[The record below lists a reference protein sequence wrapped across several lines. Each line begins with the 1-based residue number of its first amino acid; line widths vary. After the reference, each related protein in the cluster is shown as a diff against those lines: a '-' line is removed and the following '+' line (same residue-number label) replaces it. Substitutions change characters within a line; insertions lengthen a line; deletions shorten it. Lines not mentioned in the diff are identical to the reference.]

1 MANRLQ
7 LRRDGAQQW
16 ANVNPILAQG
26 ELGIEIDTSRIKI
39 GDGVTSWNS
48 LKYERPIETESN
60 TANTLVKRDADGNFE
75 AGAITA
81 SVIGNSAT
89 ATRLANARQISL
101 GGDMSGAGT
110 FDGSANLTITA
121 ELNYVVALPHY
132 DANDLDAQGTY
143 SQVTIDSRGRI
154 VDADNPTSLASY
166 GITDAQPLDTDL
178 TSLATMSGFGIISRQ
193 AEGTLV
199 NRTITGGS
207 GRVIVQN
214 GNGQSSNPFIDLA
227 DTTVVVGNY
236 NPIGNADTPL
246 ISATTGTE
254 TVNVTNFNVDR
265 YGRLTY
271 AQTSPIAT
279 ATEGSFAPAYS
290 NAASYS
296 RYDKVK
302 NSADVLYEAI
312 LDISS
317 GGGEPT
323 HTDSSDTGSWRY
335 LGTAIAPQKGI
346 AAFNQEDFD
355 VTAWD
360 AGNSIE
366 GGFVTIAAAGVDNT
380 QLQNNRVSFAD
391 GNSHEHFELDQELTP
406 VTGYRGF
413 NYLNYTKVNDTTGNL
428 LFSVNNTGDGSSGTQ
443 QLVTTIAV
451 TVGVDNVG
459 GQATGVFYL
468 DAVEKPSIGLK
479 RGVTYIFDQS
489 DNSNEVYNGMN
500 HPLMFSTGDDGDHNG
515 NGHYM
520 DGITYKL
527 DGAVVDMAGYVSGF
541 DAATTRVAEIL
552 VQTDAPSTLHYWC
565 HHHTDQGN
573 SLTITDGGA
582 GEVDI
587 NVRTYF
593 SDADITLD
601 GAIDQTLDKT
611 GSGNLDFKLTQ
622 NTTQARALSIS
633 STNSGSGD
641 ANINITSDNDI
652 TISATNVSNR
662 VNVEGY
668 QFQDNTLST
677 TNATMILDPNDDD
690 AVTGLVQIRGDLQVD
705 GTTTTVNSTT
715 ITVQDPIITL
725 GGEDTLVVDDNKDRG
740 VEFRYYDTQER
751 FGFFGWDENYSD
763 SNIWS
768 GTGGY
773 RFLYDATN
781 VSEVYSGTDAPIIA
795 GNLRLTT
802 NTSSTWKTPTTGTL
816 VVTGGAGIS
825 ENLNVGGTSHLNGNV
840 EIDGTVDIDANFAIR
855 DNTTDKF
862 TVASATGNTV
872 IQGTVDIQ
880 LQTNITDGLLIQAD
894 NKKFEIQTAGGTS
907 VFDIDTDNGNTH
919 TDGTLDVD
927 SGVTFNSTLDVD
939 SAVTFN
945 STLDVDND
953 SVFHD
958 DITLD
963 TTGKFFTITNG
974 SGQTFKVSSTNGNTD
989 IEGSLNVGGVNT
1001 FERTNNITVDS
1012 TTSESAITLSSGGNA
1027 TYAGGVNIDKDV
1039 RVGTDLYVSDRIVV
1053 KDAGT
1058 ARTRPSLL
1066 NNVDIKYRQ
1075 YVGATSAHN
1084 ASFADDPDSNL
1095 RVAGGAGIV
1104 ADLHVGDDF
1113 YVGKVATNDTVEFSI
1128 LGESGATTIGRVG
1141 QGNVTDGS
1149 LTVHGFVTMNE
1160 RVTINGPL
1168 TTIGDANSDVL
1179 TVNAVSQF
1187 TDDVTVDGSLTVNTN
1202 ALIEG
1207 NLTVNGTT
1215 TTVNSTVT
1223 TIDDPIITVGGDTAP
1238 SSDDTKDRGVEFRY
1252 YDSQARLGFF
1262 GWDNS
1267 AERFAVYHA
1276 ATNSSEAFSGTRSGI
1291 DAGSLKLFD
1300 TTNATNS
1307 ASGTLI
1313 VGGGAGIGLDL
1324 HVGDDLVVVDDGS
1337 FGGNVDITGT
1347 LDVTDDFAVAATFTV
1362 DAQTGNTFAAGTF
1375 QVNGNTTIGNAG
1387 SDAHSVSG
1395 TVQFNHAITSTDI
1408 TADNIKIGVDGASE
1422 ISTTSGNLILDS
1434 QGGTVNITDDADVD
1448 GDLNVDG
1455 NTKVD
1460 GTLTVDGN
1468 TTIGNAS
1475 GDAHEFTGTV
1485 TFNQAIT
1492 STDITAD
1499 SVKIG
1504 VDGATEISTVS
1515 GNLILDSAD
1524 GKVHI
1529 TDNAE
1534 VDGNLQVDGN
1544 TTLGDASGDNLVV
1557 NATSTFNAAITSTD
1571 ITADSVKIGV
1581 DAANEISTT
1590 AGNLVL
1596 DSQAGTVSIT
1606 DDVDI
1611 SGELE
1616 VTGQTKITDSLII
1629 DSTNEQF
1636 IVRSSLVDRFTVDTD
1651 NGNTFVAGTATIEGL
1666 TTINDDLGVTGAVDF
1681 DTTLNVDG
1689 QAVFQDNVIL
1699 NADNKAF
1706 KIQNNSSVDQFTVDS
1721 DNGNTVI
1728 GGTAQVD
1735 ESLSVGTT
1743 SLLSGNVTANANTTA
1758 TRLAGSAAIMVPNGG
1773 ITVFEDSFFGEDIF
1787 VGPDQNQTITLF
1799 GATGNITADGTVSA
1813 ATFSGTTGNI
1823 STITTTSNVN
1833 VGGSII
1839 VNTNKFIVTG
1849 SSGNTDIAGTLDVG
1863 GSTVIDDTLR
1873 VTNDVDFDTNLNVDG
1888 NQQLDGTLT
1897 VDSTSLFKDDM
1908 VIRGA
1913 SKTLKLQNG
1922 SNTTKVELQ
1931 STTGNITAAG
1941 AGSFGSMGITNNL
1954 TVGGTVVST
1963 GQITGNVTGDLT
1975 GNADSASLVDVTE
1988 TASSNLTYYPVF
2000 VSTTSGNTEIR
2011 TDSQNLN
2018 YNPFENRLTVTNFKS
2033 TTDFEIQ
2040 GNLNIT
2046 GNITFFQSQV
2056 GSIANHDTDAL
2067 TEGTTNLYYLDER
2080 VDDRVNA
2087 LITGGTGITATYD
2100 DAGNILTLS
2109 ATQADINTDNITE
2122 GSTNLF
2128 TTSARTRTHFSYG
2141 TGIQLDTGTLSVTQA
2156 DINTDNVTEGST
2168 NLFTTAARTRGHLS
2182 ATGDLGYNASTGV
2195 FSYTIPTTIA
2205 SLSNH
2210 DTDDVAEGA
2219 TNKYYLD
2226 ERVDDRVNNL
2236 FTAGTGITKVYDD
2249 AANTYTLSV
2258 TQSDIN
2264 TDNVTEGSTNLFT
2277 TAARTRTHFT
2287 YGTGIKLTSADLAI
2301 DFTEFDTGSISE
2313 GSSLYYTND
2322 RADARVNLQT
2332 GANLDLSSKSTSDL
2346 AEGTRL
2352 YYTNA
2357 RADARVVAGITGKL
2371 DASAISTFGLT
2382 LVDDGSASAARTTLG
2397 LGTAATTA
2405 SSDYATA
2412 AQGTL
2417 AASAT
2422 QPSDLATVATSGAY
2436 NDLSGKPT
2444 LGSAAATASTDY
2456 ATAAQGTLATNALA
2470 ASAVSTFGGTLID
2483 DANASAA
2490 RTTLGLGTAAT
2501 TASTAYATAAQG
2513 ALAASALQSETITLA
2528 TLKTT
2533 VANSVDFAAFKLAIA
2548 AL

>member
-81 SVIGNSAT
+81 SVIGNAAT

-132 DANDLDAQGTY
+132 DANNLDAQGTY

-154 VDADNPTSLASY
+154 VDATNPTSLGAY
-166 GITDAQPLDTDL
+166 GITDAQPLDSDL

-246 ISATTGTE
+246 ISATTGTQ

-360 AGNSIE
+360 AGNNIE

-391 GNSHEHFELDQELTP
+391 GNSKEDFELDQELTP

-428 LFSVNNTGDGSSGTQ
+428 LFSVNNTGDGSGGTQ
-443 QLVTTIAV
+443 QLVTNIAV
-451 TVGVDNVG
+451 TVGVDNVSSDPY
-459 GQATGVFYL
+459 GVFYL
-468 DAVEKPSIGLK
+468 DGVEKPSIGLK
-479 RGVTYIFDQS
+479 RGVTYVFDQS

-500 HPLMFSTGDDGDHNG
+500 HPLMFSLGDDGEHNG

-527 DGAVVDMAGYVSGF
+527 DGVAVNMAGYVSGF

-552 VQTDAPSTLHYWC
+552 VQTDAPATLYYWC
-565 HHHTDQGN
+565 HHHTNQGN

-582 GEVDI
+582 GQVDI

-751 FGFFGWDENYSD
+751 FGFFGWDENYAD

-773 RFLYDATN
+773 RFLYNATN

-825 ENLNVGGTSHLNGNV
+825 ENLNVGGTTHLNGNV

-872 IQGTVDIQ
+872 IEGTVDIQ
-880 LQTNITDGLLIQAD
+880 LQTTITDGLLLQAD
-894 NKKFEIQTAGGTS
+894 NKKFEIKTAGGTS
-907 VFDIDTDNGNTH
+907 VFDIDTDNGNVH

-1001 FERTNNITVDS
+1001 FERTNNIVVDP
-1012 TTSESAITLSSGGNA
+1012 TTSESAITLTSGGNA
-1027 TYAGGVNIDKDV
+1027 TFAGGVNIDKDV

-1066 NNVDIKYRQ
+1066 NNVDVKYRQ
-1075 YVGATSAHN
+1075 YIGATGVHN
-1084 ASFADDPDSNL
+1084 ASFADDPDANL
-1095 RVAGGAGIV
+1095 RVAGGVGIV
-1104 ADLHVGDDF
+1104 QDLHVGDDF

-1238 SSDDTKDRGVEFRY
+1238 SSDDAKDRGVEFRY

-1307 ASGTLI
+1307 ATGTLI

-1324 HVGDDLVVVDDGS
+1324 HVGDDLIVVDDGS

-1571 ITADSVKIGV
+1571 ITADSIKIGV

-1606 DDVDI
+1606 DDATI

-1636 IVRSSLVDRFTVDTD
+1636 IVRSSLVDRFTIDTD

-1721 DNGNTVI
+1721 DNGNTVV
-1728 GGTAQVD
+1728 GGTATVD

-1787 VGPDQNQTITLF
+1787 VGPDQAQTITLF

-1863 GSTVIDDTLR
+1863 GSTVIDDTLK

-1897 VDSTSLFKDDM
+1897 VDSTSLFKDSM

-1941 AGSFGSMGITNNL
+1941 AGDFGSMAITNNL
-1954 TVGGTVVST
+1954 TVGGTIVST

-1975 GNADSASLVDVTE
+1975 GNADTASLVNITE

-2000 VSTTSGNTEIR
+2000 VSSTSGNTEIR

-2067 TEGTTNLYYLDER
+2067 TEGSTNLYYTNER
-2080 VDDRVNA
+2080 VDDRVAA
-2087 LITGGTGITATYD
+2087 LIQGGTGIDATYD
-2100 DAGNILTLS
+2100 DANNLLS
-2109 ATQADINTDNITE
+2109 LSVDFGEYTTDQVVEGTSNKYFTQ
-2122 GSTNLF
+2122 
-2128 TTSARTRTHFSYG
+2128 ARTRNAFTYG
-2141 TGIQLDTGTLSVTQA
+2141 TGIEHDGSGGLQVTQA

-2168 NLFTTAARTRGHLS
+2168 NLFTTAARTRGHIS
-2182 ATGDLGYNASTGV
+2182 VSGDLGYNASTGV
-2195 FSYTIPTTIA
+2195 ISYTIPSTIA

-2210 DTDDVAEGA
+2210 DTDDLAEGS
-2219 TNKYYLD
+2219 NLYYTD

-2249 AANTYTLSV
+2249 AANSYTLSV

-2264 TDNVTEGSTNLFT
+2264 TDNVTEGSSNLFT

-2287 YGTGIKLTSADLAI
+2287 YGTGIKLTTADLAI
-2301 DFTEFDTGSISE
+2301 DFTEFDTGSITE
-2313 GSSLYYTND
+2313 GSNLYYTNA

-2332 GANLDLSSKSTSDL
+2332 GANLDLSSKSTTNLS
-2346 AEGTRL
+2346 EGTNL
-2352 YYTNA
+2352 YFTNA
-2357 RADARVVAGITGKL
+2357 RADARIA
-2371 DASAISTFGLT
+2371 
-2382 LVDDGSASAARTTLG
+2382 
-2397 LGTAATTA
+2397 AATT
-2405 SSDYATA
+2405 
-2412 AQGTL
+2412 
-2417 AASAT
+2417 
-2422 QPSDLATVATSGAY
+2422 SDLTEGSNLYYTDARADARIAAADTGDLSEGSNLYHTTARARAAISAGGDLSYNASTGVMSVTLPTVFSGNYNDLSNKPSLFSGAY
-2436 NDLSGKPT
+2436 NDLTGKPT
-2444 LGSAAATASTDY
+2444 LGTAAAAATSD
-2456 ATAAQGTLATNALA
+2456 
-2470 ASAVSTFGGTLID
+2470 F
-2483 DANASAA
+2483 
-2490 RTTLGLGTAAT
+2490 
-2501 TASTAYATAAQG
+2501 ATAAQG
-2513 ALAASALQSETITLA
+2513 ALAASALQAETITLA
-2528 TLKTT
+2528 DFKSV
-2533 VANSVDFAAFKLAIA
+2533 VAASADFDDFQTRVAAMT
-2548 AL
+2548 

>member
-81 SVIGNSAT
+81 SLIGNSAT

-132 DANDLDAQGTY
+132 DANDLEATGTY

-154 VDADNPTSLASY
+154 VDATNPTSLGAY

-178 TSLATMSGFGIISRQ
+178 SSLANMTGFGIISRQ

-214 GNGQSSNPFIDLA
+214 GNGQSSNPFVDLA

-246 ISATTGTE
+246 ISATTGTQ

-265 YGRLTY
+265 YGRLTF

-279 ATEGSFAPAYS
+279 ATQGSFAPVYS
-290 NAASYS
+290 NAATYPRYS
-296 RYDKVK
+296 KIK

-312 LDISS
+312 LDIAS
-317 GGGEPT
+317 GQGEPT
-323 HTDSSDTGSWRY
+323 HTDTSDAGSWRY

-360 AGNSIE
+360 AGNNIE
-366 GGFVTIAAAGVDNT
+366 GGFVTIADRGVDNT

-391 GNSHEHFELDQELTP
+391 GNSKEDFELDQELTP

-428 LFSVNNTGDGSSGTQ
+428 LFSVNNTGDGSGGTQ
-443 QLVTTIAV
+443 QLVENITV
-451 TVGVDNVG
+451 TVGVDSVG
-459 GQATGVFYL
+459 GQSTGVFYI
-468 DAVEKPSIGLK
+468 DGVETPVLNFK
-479 RGVTYIFDQS
+479 RGITYVFNQNDSTNATYGGGQP
-489 DNSNEVYNGMN
+489 
-500 HPLMFSTGDDGDHNG
+500 HPLMFSLTEDGDLVPG
-515 NGHYM
+515 GAHYM
-520 DGITYKL
+520 PGITYTL
-527 DGAVVDMAGYVSGF
+527 DGVEKTMAEYTNEFAS
-541 DAATTRVAEIL
+541 ATNRIVTFI
-552 VQTDAPSTLHYWC
+552 VQDDAPNQLWYWC
-565 HHHTDQGN
+565 HHHTGQGN
-573 SLTITDGGA
+573 SITITDGGA

-593 SDADITLD
+593 SDPDITLD
-601 GAIDQTLDKT
+601 GAINQTLDKT
-611 GSGNLDFKLTQ
+611 GDGNLDFKLTQ
-622 NTTQARALSIS
+622 NTGMARALSIS

-725 GGEDTLVVDDNKDRG
+725 GGEDTLTLDDNKDRG
-740 VEFRYYDTQER
+740 VEFRYYDSQER
-751 FGFFGWDENYSD
+751 FGFFGWDENYAD

-773 RFLYDATN
+773 RFLYNATN

-816 VVTGGAGIS
+816 VVTGGTGIS
-825 ENLNVGGTSHLNGNV
+825 ENLNVGGTTHLNGNV

-872 IQGTVDIQ
+872 IEGTVDIQ
-880 LQTNITDGLLIQAD
+880 LQTTITDGLLLQAD
-894 NKKFEIQTAGGTS
+894 NKKFEIKTAGGTS
-907 VFDIDTDNGNTH
+907 VFDIDTDNGNVH

-953 SVFHD
+953 SLFHD

-974 SGQTFKVSSTNGNTD
+974 SGQTFRVSSTNGNTD

-1001 FERTNNITVDS
+1001 FERTNNIVVDP
-1012 TTSESAITLSSGGNA
+1012 TTSESAITLTSGGNA
-1027 TYAGGVNIDKDV
+1027 TFAGGVNIDKDV
-1039 RVGTDLYVSDRIVV
+1039 RIGTDLYVSDRIVV

-1066 NNVDIKYRQ
+1066 NNVDVKYRQ
-1075 YVGATSAHN
+1075 YIGATGVHN
-1084 ASFADDPDSNL
+1084 ASFANDPDANL
-1095 RVAGGAGIV
+1095 RVAGGVGIV
-1104 ADLHVGDDF
+1104 QDLHVGDDF
-1113 YVGKVATNDTVEFSI
+1113 YVGKVGTNDTIEFSI

-1168 TTIGDANSDVL
+1168 TTIGDASSDVL

-1238 SSDDTKDRGVEFRY
+1238 SSNDSKDRGVEFRY

-1267 AERFAVYHA
+1267 AGRFAVYHA
-1276 ATNSSEAFSGTRSGI
+1276 ATNSSEAFGGTRSGI

-1300 TTNATNS
+1300 TTNASNS

-1324 HVGDDLVVVDDGS
+1324 HVGDDLIVVDDGS

-1347 LDVTDDFAVAATFTV
+1347 LDVTDDFAVSTNFTV

-1434 QGGTVNITDDADVD
+1434 NGGTVNITDNADVD

-1455 NTKVD
+1455 NQQLD
-1460 GTLTVDGN
+1460 GTLTVDS
-1468 TTIGNAS
+1468 TSLFKDSI
-1475 GDAHEFTGTV
+1475 TV
-1485 TFNQAIT
+1485 
-1492 STDITAD
+1492 
-1499 SVKIG
+1499 
-1504 VDGATEISTVS
+1504 E
-1515 GNLILDSAD
+1515 D
-1524 GKVHI
+1524 GKRI
-1529 TDNAE
+1529 NYGDDSDLMIYYFNNTDNAYISTS
-1534 VDGNLQVDGN
+1534 GN
-1544 TTLGDASGDNLVV
+1544 TDLTISSEEIELMNQNHSSYFFKADSTGTIIYHNGNQKLTTTSGGVTVTGLTTTDTLAV
-1557 NATSTFNAAITSTD
+1557 NSTSTFSGAITSTD

-1606 DDVDI
+1606 DDATI

-1651 NGNTFVAGTATIEGL
+1651 NGNTFIAGTATIEGL
-1666 TTINDDLGVTGAVDF
+1666 TTINDNLGVTGAVDF

-1689 QAVFQDNVIL
+1689 QAVFQDNLIL

-1706 KIQNNSSVDQFTVDS
+1706 KIQNNSNVDQFTVDS

-1787 VGPDQNQTITLF
+1787 VGPDQAQTITLF
-1799 GATGNITADGTVSA
+1799 GATGNITAAGTVSA

-1849 SSGNTDIAGTLDVG
+1849 ASGDTEIAGTLDVAG
-1863 GSTVIDDTLR
+1863 TTVIDDTLR

-1954 TVGGTVVST
+1954 TVGGTIVST

-1975 GNADSASLVDVTE
+1975 GNADTASLVNITE

-2000 VSTTSGNTEIR
+2000 VSSTSGNTEIR

-2067 TEGTTNLYYLDER
+2067 TEGSTNLYYTNER
-2080 VDDRVNA
+2080 VDDRVAA
-2087 LITGGTGITATYD
+2087 LIQGGTGIDATYD
-2100 DAGNILTLS
+2100 DANNLLS
-2109 ATQADINTDNITE
+2109 LSVDFGEYTTDQVVEGTSNKYFTQ
-2122 GSTNLF
+2122 
-2128 TTSARTRTHFSYG
+2128 ARTRNAFTYG
-2141 TGIQLDTGTLSVTQA
+2141 TGIEHDGSGGLQVTQA

-2168 NLFTTAARTRGHLS
+2168 NLFTTAARTRGHIS
-2182 ATGDLGYNASTGV
+2182 VSGDLGYNASTGV
-2195 FSYTIPTTIA
+2195 ISYTIPSTIA

-2210 DTDDVAEGA
+2210 DTDDLAEGSNLYF
-2219 TNKYYLD
+2219 TN

-2258 TQSDIN
+2258 TQGDIN
-2264 TDNVTEGSTNLFT
+2264 TDNVTEGSSNLFT

-2301 DFTEFDTGSISE
+2301 DFTEFDTGSITE
-2313 GSSLYYTND
+2313 GSNLYYTNA

-2332 GANLDLSSKSTSDL
+2332 GSNLDLSSKSTSDL
-2346 AEGTRL
+2346 SEGSNL
-2352 YYTNA
+2352 YFTNA
-2357 RADARVVAGITGKL
+2357 RADARIA
-2371 DASAISTFGLT
+2371 
-2382 LVDDGSASAARTTLG
+2382 
-2397 LGTAATTA
+2397 AATT
-2405 SSDYATA
+2405 
-2412 AQGTL
+2412 
-2417 AASAT
+2417 
-2422 QPSDLATVATSGAY
+2422 SDLTEGSNLYYTDARADARIAAADTGDLSEGSNLYHTTARARAAISAGGDLSYNSSTGVMSVTLPTVFSGNYNDLSNKPSLFSGAY
-2436 NDLSGKPT
+2436 NDLTGKPT
-2444 LGSAAATASTDY
+2444 LGTAAATASTDY
-2456 ATAAQGTLATNALA
+2456 ATAAQG
-2470 ASAVSTFGGTLID
+2470 
-2483 DANASAA
+2483 
-2490 RTTLGLGTAAT
+2490 
-2501 TASTAYATAAQG
+2501 
-2513 ALAASALQSETITLA
+2513 ALAASALQAETITLA
-2528 TLKTT
+2528 EFKSV
-2533 VANSVDFAAFKLAIA
+2533 VAASSDFDDFKSRV
-2548 AL
+2548 ALMT

>member
-39 GDGVTSWNS
+39 GDGVTAWNS

-81 SVIGNSAT
+81 SVIGNAAT

-132 DANDLDAQGTY
+132 DANNLDAQGTY

-154 VDADNPTSLASY
+154 VDATTPTSLAAY
-166 GITDAQPLDTDL
+166 GIADAQPLDSDL
-178 TSLATMSGFGIISRQ
+178 TSLSNMTTFGLISRQ
-193 AEGTLV
+193 AEGTIV
-199 NRTITGGS
+199 SRTITGGS

-214 GNGQSSNPFIDLA
+214 GNGQSSNPFLDLA
-227 DTTVVVGNY
+227 DTTVVVDNY

-254 TVNVTNFNVDR
+254 TVNTTNFNVDR
-265 YGRLTY
+265 YGRLTF

-279 ATEGSFAPAYS
+279 ATQGSFAAAYS
-290 NAASYS
+290 NSSAYPRYS
-296 RYDKVK
+296 KIK
-302 NSADVLYEAI
+302 NSSDVLYEAI
-312 LDISS
+312 LDI
-317 GGGEPT
+317 GAGVGEPT
-323 HTDSSDTGSWRY
+323 HTDSSDAGSWRY

-428 LFSVNNTGDGSSGTQ
+428 LFSVNNTGDGSGGTQ
-443 QLVTTIAV
+443 QLVTNKTV
-451 TVGVDNVG
+451 TVGVDTVG
-459 GQATGVFYL
+459 GQSTGVFYI
-468 DAVEKPSIGLK
+468 DGVETPVLNVK
-479 RGVTYIFDQS
+479 RGVTYVFNQNDSTNATYGGGQP
-489 DNSNEVYNGMN
+489 
-500 HPLMFSTGDDGDHNG
+500 HPLMFSLTEDGDLVPG
-515 NGHYM
+515 GAHYM
-520 DGITYKL
+520 PGIVYTL
-527 DGAVVDMAGYVSGF
+527 DGVEKTMAEYTAEFNS
-541 DAATTRVAEIL
+541 ATVRTVTWI
-552 VQTDAPSTLHYWC
+552 VQADAPATLYYWC
-565 HHHTDQGN
+565 HHHTGQGN
-573 SLTITDGGA
+573 SISLTDGGA

-593 SDADITLD
+593 SDTDITLD
-601 GAIDQTLDKT
+601 GAIDQILDKT
-611 GSGNLDFKLTQ
+611 GDGNLDFKLTQ
-622 NTTQARALSIS
+622 NTTMPRALSIS

-677 TNATMILDPNDDD
+677 TNATMVLDPNDDD

-751 FGFFGWDENYSD
+751 FGFFGWDENYAD
-763 SNIWS
+763 SNMWS

-781 VSEVYSGTDAPIIA
+781 VSEVYSGTDAPVIA

-825 ENLNVGGTSHLNGNV
+825 ENLNVGGTTHLNGDV
-840 EIDGTVDIDANFAIR
+840 EIDGAVDIDANFAIR

-1001 FERTNNITVDS
+1001 FERTNNIVVDS
-1012 TTSESAITLSSGGNA
+1012 TTSESAITLTSGGNA

-1066 NNVDIKYRQ
+1066 NNVDVKYRQ
-1075 YVGATSAHN
+1075 YVGASAAHN
-1084 ASFADDPDSNL
+1084 ASFANDADANL

-1113 YVGKVATNDTVEFSI
+1113 YVGKVATNDTIEFSI

-1141 QGNVTDGS
+1141 QGNATDGS

-1160 RVTINGPL
+1160 RVTINAPL
-1168 TTIGDANSDVL
+1168 TTIGDANTDVL

-1238 SSDDTKDRGVEFRY
+1238 SSDDAKDRGVEFRY

-1291 DAGSLKLFD
+1291 DAGSIKLFD

-1307 ASGTLI
+1307 ATGTLI

-1324 HVGDDLVVVDDGS
+1324 HVGDDLIVVDDGS

-1362 DAQTGNTFAAGTF
+1362 DAQTGNTFTAGTF

-1408 TADNIKIGVDGASE
+1408 TADNIKIGVDGATE

-1455 NTKVD
+1455 NQQLD
-1460 GTLTVDGN
+1460 GTLTVDSTSTFKDHVLIEDNKYLKLGTDTDYSIGYVTAINSVFETVATGNQKITQADGITLQDNSGNKFFKGGSTNTKLYHVGSSKLTTTATGVTVTGLTTTDTLLVN
-1468 TTIGNAS
+1468 TTSTFS
-1475 GDAHEFTGTV
+1475 G
-1485 TFNQAIT
+1485 AIT

-1499 SVKIG
+1499 SI
-1504 VDGATEISTVS
+1504 
-1515 GNLILDSAD
+1515 
-1524 GKVHI
+1524 
-1529 TDNAE
+1529 
-1534 VDGNLQVDGN
+1534 
-1544 TTLGDASGDNLVV
+1544 
-1557 NATSTFNAAITSTD
+1557 
-1571 ITADSVKIGV
+1571 KIGV

-1616 VTGQTKITDSLII
+1616 VTGQTKITDTLII

-1651 NGNTFVAGTATIEGL
+1651 NGNTFIAGTATIEGL

-1689 QAVFQDNVIL
+1689 QAVFQDNLIL

-1706 KIQNNSSVDQFTVDS
+1706 KVQNNSNVDQFTVDS

-1728 GGTAQVD
+1728 GGTATVD
-1735 ESLSVGTT
+1735 ESISVGTT
-1743 SLLSGNVTANANTTA
+1743 SLLSGNVTADANTTA

-1787 VGPDQNQTITLF
+1787 VGPDQAQTITLF

-1813 ATFSGTTGNI
+1813 STFSGTTGNI
-1823 STITTTSNVN
+1823 STITTTSNIN
-1833 VGGSII
+1833 VGGSVI

-1863 GSTVIDDTLR
+1863 GRTIIDDTLN
-1873 VTNDVDFDTNLNVDG
+1873 VTNDVDFDANLNVDG

-1897 VDSTSLFKDDM
+1897 VDSTSIFKDSM
-1908 VIRGA
+1908 VIKG
-1913 SKTLKLQNG
+1913 STKTLKLQNG

-1931 STTGNITAAG
+1931 STSGNATFAG
-1941 AGSFGSMGITNNL
+1941 LTTTNTLDVTSNS
-1954 TVGGTVVST
+1954 TIGGTLGVT
-1963 GQITGNVTGDLT
+1963 GQITGNITGEVT
-1975 GNADSASLVDVTE
+1975 GNASSASLVDVSE
-1988 TASSNLTYYPVF
+1988 TASSNLTYFPTF
-2000 VSTTSGNTEIR
+2000 VSASSGNTEIR
-2011 TDSQNLN
+2011 TDSQNLQ

-2040 GNLNIT
+2040 GNLNVT
-2046 GNITFFQSQV
+2046 GALTFFQSQV

-2067 TEGTTNLYYLDER
+2067 TEGTTNLYFTDER

-2128 TTSARTRTHFSYG
+2128 TTAARTRTHFSYG

-2156 DINTDNVTEGST
+2156 DIDTDNVTEGST
-2168 NLFTTAARTRGHLS
+2168 NIFFTNARARGAFS
-2182 ATGDLGYNASTGV
+2182 ATGDLSYNASTGV

-2210 DTDDVAEGA
+2210 DTDDLAEGSNLYF
-2219 TNKYYLD
+2219 TN

-2258 TQSDIN
+2258 TQSDID
-2264 TDNVTEGSTNLFT
+2264 TDNVTEGSSNLFT

-2287 YGTGIKLTSADLAI
+2287 YGTGIKLTTGTIAI
-2301 DFTEFDTGSISE
+2301 DFTEFNTSNITESGN
-2313 GSSLYYTND
+2313 LFYTNS
-2322 RADARVNLQT
+2322 RADARVDLQT

-2346 AEGTRL
+2346 SEGTNL

-2371 DASAISTFGLT
+2371 DASEISTFGLT

-2397 LGTAATTA
+2397 LGSAAVTA

-2422 QPSDLATVATSGAY
+2422 QPGDLATVATSGAY
-2436 NDLSGKPT
+2436 NDLTGKPSLFSGAYADLSGKP
-2444 LGSAAATASTDY
+2444 S
-2456 ATAAQGTLATNALA
+2456 
-2470 ASAVSTFGGTLID
+2470 
-2483 DANASAA
+2483 
-2490 RTTLGLGTAAT
+2490 LGTAAAAAT
-2501 TASTAYATAAQG
+2501 GDFATAAQG
-2513 ALAASALQSETITLA
+2513 ALAASALQAETITLA

-2533 VANSVDFAAFKLAIA
+2533 VANSADFDAFKTAIA